1 MWTRFIAT
9 TQWQRHQR
17 SIPDYP
23 SMLMPADIDRMAD
36 KKENKQL
43 TRLQKLPEEGG
54 MSESPVSLERGVS
67 KITRKYKK

>member
-9 TQWQRHQR
+9 TQWQNYQR
-17 SIPDYP
+17 PIPDYP

-43 TRLQKLPEEGG
+43 TRLQKLQ
-54 MSESPVSLERGVS
+54 
-67 KITRKYKK
+67 ITRKYKK

>member
-1 MWTRFIAT
+1 MWTRFTAT

-23 SMLMPADIDRMAD
+23 LMLMPADIDRMAD

-43 TRLQKLPEEGG
+43 TRLQKLQ
-54 MSESPVSLERGVS
+54 
-67 KITRKYKK
+67 ITRKYKK